1 MATNLTIGELARQ
14 ADVAATTLRYYERI
28 GLLRSPARIGGQRRY
43 DDSILARLEVI
54 RLCKAAGFA
63 LDEIQL
69 LFADD
74 EPGRPATRALAETK
88 LAEIDGRIAELLR
101 AREIIEWGMRCT
113 CPSIDDC
120 TCGIHSAKPA
130 SSRRTVSVKAP
141 LRR

>member
-1 MATNLTIGELARQ
+1 MTTTLTIGELALQ
-14 ADVAATTLRYYERI
+14 ADVAATTLRYYEKI
-28 GLLRSPARIGGQRRY
+28 GLIHSPARVGGQRRY
-43 DDSILARLEVI
+43 DDSILARLDVI

-74 EPGRPATRALAETK
+74 SPGRPTSRALAETK
-88 LAEIDGRIAELLR
+88 LAEIDARIAELQR

-120 TCGIHSAKPA
+120 TCGIHTAKPFN
-130 SSRRTVSVKAP
+130 SSV
-141 LRR
+141 